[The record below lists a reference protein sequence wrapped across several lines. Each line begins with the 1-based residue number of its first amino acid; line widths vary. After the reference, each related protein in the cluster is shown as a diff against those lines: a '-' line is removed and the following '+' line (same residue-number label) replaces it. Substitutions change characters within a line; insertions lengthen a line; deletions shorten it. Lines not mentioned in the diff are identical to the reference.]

1 MLRKQIREWQP
12 QLRMLFLTRIT
23 LFNYRLQLT
32 GFELPERVRASQ
44 LEFDDRL
51 AAYWKQWPSE
61 WRKGRRRKVTI
72 IRTNFSIRK
81 RCSIVIAPKP
91 LFN

>member
-51 AAYWKQWPSE
+51 AAILE
-61 WRKGRRRKVTI
+61 TMAERMEER
-72 IRTNFSIRK
+72 
-81 RCSIVIAPKP
+81 APKEGHDYKDE
-91 LFN
+91 F